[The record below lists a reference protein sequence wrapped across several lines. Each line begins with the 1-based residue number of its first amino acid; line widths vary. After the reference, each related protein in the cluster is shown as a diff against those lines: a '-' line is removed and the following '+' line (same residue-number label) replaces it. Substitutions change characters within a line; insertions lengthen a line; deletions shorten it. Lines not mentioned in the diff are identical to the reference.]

1 MQSDSEWIFSKGP
14 IKKWCKDN
22 NVKLQLECMR
32 KFVALSNLRFQIC
45 AFKKKK
51 RVCETLHAVSNLLF
65 RRQMRHYC
73 LV

>member
-1 MQSDSEWIFSKGP
+1 MSK
-14 IKKWCKDN
+14 IRVYAKIC
-22 NVKLQLECMR
+22 CAF
-32 KFVALSNLRFQIC
+32 KFTLSNLRFQ
-45 AFKKKK
+45 KKK